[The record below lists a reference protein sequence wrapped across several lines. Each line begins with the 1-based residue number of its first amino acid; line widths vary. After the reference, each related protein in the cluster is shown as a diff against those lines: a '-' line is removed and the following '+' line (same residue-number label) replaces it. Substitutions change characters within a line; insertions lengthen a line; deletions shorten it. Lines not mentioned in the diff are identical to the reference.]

1 MLLYFAGII
10 VQVMELVSVLLIF
23 IIIFSIYIKGTT
35 TKDLYQSVLSNISIP
50 VAMLIT
56 FALCNIILLLGNDSL
71 VYEV

>member
-10 VQVMELVSVLLIF
+10 VQVMEQVSVLLIF

-35 TKDLYQSVLSNISIP
+35 TQDLYQSVLSNISIP

-56 FALCNIILLLGNDSL
+56 FALYNIILLSL

>member
-1 MLLYFAGII
+1 MLLYFAGTI
-10 VQVMELVSVLLIF
+10 VQVIEQVPVLLIF

-35 TKDLYQSVLSNISIP
+35 TQDLYQSVLSNISIP

-56 FALCNIILLLGNDSL
+56 VALYNIILLLGNDSL